1 MKLLQ
6 FKKKM
11 VENADI
17 LDSSFLIFLQYFY

>member
-6 FKKKM
+6 LKKKM